1 MATANFG
8 VAPVELEEA
17 AAVAAV
23 AAAAEAAA
31 AVNTGWGK
39 EADESYIL
47 AHAYWTKL
55 MALKAAWVVANTLP
69 TVAEKAAALKKLPIL
84 VDYVP
89 RGGSRKK
96 RQSKKRKN
104 NKNHSNNN
112 Q

>member
-8 VAPVELEEA
+8 VEPV
-17 AAVAAV
+17 
-23 AAAAEAAA
+23 AAEAAVVGAVAVAEA
-31 AVNTGWGK
+31 AVNTGWGVA
-39 EADESYIL
+39 ADESYIL

-55 MALKAAWVVANTLP
+55 MALKVSWVAANTLP
-69 TVAEKAAALKKLPIL
+69 TAAGKAAALKKLPIL